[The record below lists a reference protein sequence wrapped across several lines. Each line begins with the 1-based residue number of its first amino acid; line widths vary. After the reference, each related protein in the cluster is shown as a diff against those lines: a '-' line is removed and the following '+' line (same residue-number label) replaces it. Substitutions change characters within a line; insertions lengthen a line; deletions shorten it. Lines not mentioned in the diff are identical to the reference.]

1 MSSQI
6 RASRG
11 SRSASAPRE
20 GGREGFVGVELD
32 VGRVKGASYF
42 VSAIYVPGDRGY
54 VEASTEPV
62 EKEWHVSSRKVLA
75 TARYELP
82 EGSVI
87 VYKIVKPSGVETKA
101 YLVTRE
107 GLREIEAT
115 TIREVVD
122 NVGGRDVYR
131 FVDVI
136 KAPLGEIRVPSE
148 RLYVAGFGAVT
159 PEQLEALRERA
170 KHVLAKSFYL
180 YPLSYEPARKLS
192 NEEFK
197 QVLDAGL
204 RYEDGRFIL
213 PVADPDLD
221 IDKAIAFL
229 KANVHGFTSEDEER
243 VLEEWRKAEP
253 VREFKKI
260 LGEIVE
266 VKVKDVYVPDLVLQ
280 RGEIRFKPV
289 RLGEEEFRKLRERF
303 KYVGDGWFSVS
314 VCTRRDLL
322 EATARFMGKGS
333 PEQEKSW
340 FELLSGICRE
350 KAEAESEAER
360 VKKIIREKHG
370 VEPISV
376 EVEGD
381 YYAVKFPYLGAEK
394 FKELARRYTYTQG
407 RFLIRRSEIT

>member
-1 MSSQI
+1 MSSQA

-11 SRSASAPRE
+11 SRSARAPRE
-20 GGREGFVGVELD
+20 SGGEKLVGVELD
-32 VGRVKGASYF
+32 VGRVKGTSYF

-54 VEASTEPV
+54 VEAGTEPV
-62 EKEWHVSSRKVLA
+62 KKEWHISSSRALA

-87 VYKIVKPSGVETKA
+87 VYKVAKPSGVETKA

-107 GLREIEAT
+107 GLREIETT

-159 PEQLEALRERA
+159 PEQLEVLRERA
-170 KHVLAKSFYL
+170 KHVLSKTIH
-180 YPLSYEPARKLS
+180 PLFYEPARKLS

-204 RYEDGRFIL
+204 RYENGEFTL
-213 PVADPDLD
+213 PVTDPDLD
-221 IDKAIAFL
+221 IGKAVAFL

-243 VLEEWRKAEP
+243 VLEEWKKAEP
-253 VREFKKI
+253 VREFKRI
-260 LGEIVE
+260 LGEIVG
-266 VKVKDVYVPDLVLQ
+266 VKVREIDVSDLVLQ

-289 RLGEEEFRKLRERF
+289 QLGEEEFKKLRERF

-340 FELLSGICRE
+340 LELLSGICRE
-350 KAEAESEAER
+350 KAKAEDEAER

-394 FKELARRYTYTQG
+394 FKELARRYTYAQG

>member
-1 MSSQI
+1 MSSQA
-6 RASRG
+6 RASRDA
-11 SRSASAPRE
+11 RSAPRE
-20 GGREGFVGVELD
+20 GDKEKRIGVELD
-32 VGRVKGASYF
+32 VGRVKGTSYF
-42 VSAIYVPGDRGY
+42 VSAIYVPGDQGY
-54 VEASTEPV
+54 VEVSTEPV
-62 EKEWHVSSRKVLA
+62 KKEWHISSSRVLA

-87 VYKIVKPSGVETKA
+87 VYKVAKPSGVETRA

-159 PEQLEALRERA
+159 PEQLEVLRERA

-180 YPLSYEPARKLS
+180 YPLSYEPTRRLS
-192 NEEFK
+192 DEEFK

-204 RYEDGRFIL
+204 RYENGRFIL
-213 PVADPDLD
+213 PVTDPDLD

-229 KANVHGFTSEDEER
+229 KANVHGFTEEDAER
-243 VLEEWRKAEP
+243 VLEEWREAEP

-260 LGEIVE
+260 LGEIVGA
-266 VKVKDVYVPDLVLQ
+266 KVKDVYAHDLAL
-280 RGEIRFKPV
+280 RHGEIRFKPV
-289 RLGEEEFRKLRERF
+289 RLGEEEFKKLRERF
-303 KYVGDGWFSVS
+303 KYVGEGWFSINI
-314 VCTRRDLL
+314 CAHRELL
-322 EATARFMGKGS
+322 EAVAKYMGKGS
-333 PEQEKSW
+333 PEQEKAW
-340 FELLSGICRE
+340 LEMLGGVC
-350 KAEAESEAER
+350 AERAKAESEAER
-360 VKKIIREKHG
+360 VKKTIRERHG
-370 VEPISV
+370 VEPVSV

-381 YYAVKFPYLGAEK
+381 YYVVKFPYLGAEK
-394 FKELARRYTYTQG
+394 FRELAKLYKYSHG
-407 RFLIRRSEIT
+407 KFYIEKNKI